1 MTAAARHTH
10 TVLVIDDHALVREG
24 VVSVLRRA
32 APDATVHDADSL
44 AQARGWAQ
52 AGHRPDTLVLDL
64 SLPDSEGL
72 DTLQAVRALWPQA
85 RVAIVSAH
93 NDLDLAMACLREG
106 ACAFVPKQGS
116 LVQFE
121 HALSVIAGGG
131 LYFPRELFLTAGLT
145 TPAVNRPAVALT
157 PRQHEVLGHLLQ
169 GATNPM
175 IAEALGISPDTVKL
189 HVSAILQ
196 AHGVANRVQL
206 VLACAR
212 TSTA

>member
-1 MTAAARHTH
+1 MTPAARHTH
-10 TVLVIDDHALVREG
+10 AVLVIDDHALVREG

-32 APDATVHDADSL
+32 APNATLHEADCL
-44 AQARGWAQ
+44 AQAQGLADTDQ
-52 AGHRPDTLVLDL
+52 RPDTIVLDL
-64 SLPDSEGL
+64 SLPDSDGL
-72 DTLQAVRALWPQA
+72 ATLQAVRALWPQA

-121 HALSVIAGGG
+121 HALSVIAGCG
-131 LYFPRELFLTAGLT
+131 LYFPRELFLTAGVSE
-145 TPAVNRPAVALT
+145 PAASRPAVVLT
-157 PRQHEVLGHLLQ
+157 PRQQEVLGHLLQ

-175 IAEALGISPDTVKL
+175 IAEALGISSDTVKL

>member
-1 MTAAARHTH
+1 MSTLVRHTH
-10 TVLVIDDHALVREG
+10 AVLVIDDHALLREG

-32 APDATVHDADSL
+32 VPLADIRQAGSL
-44 AQARGWAQ
+44 SEARGALGSGWQ
-52 AGHRPDTLVLDL
+52 PDTVVLDL
-64 SLPDSEGL
+64 SLPDSQGVPTLIALRGL
-72 DTLQAVRALWPQA
+72 VPQA

-93 NDLDLAMACLREG
+93 NNLDLAMACIRDG

-121 HALSVIAGGG
+121 HALSVIAAGG
-131 LYFPRELFLTAGLT
+131 LYFPRELFISAGVP
-145 TPAVNRPAVALT
+145 TPTEPPRAVPLT
-157 PRQHEVLGHLLQ
+157 PRQHEVMAHLLQ

-175 IAEALGISPDTVKL
+175 IAEALGISAETVKL

-206 VLACAR
+206 VLSCAR
-212 TSTA
+212 SAA